1 VRPLPAWPPAAAST
15 AAAGAW
21 AALLQ
26 LPLLRSPAVVA
37 IGPLAT
43 FMLLAGLSRR
53 PGVVVGVATASAAV
67 PWLTGWGVAQGADG
81 ATPLLAGA
89 LAVAGA
95 LVGLAARLLWTGK
108 DARAPVPSW
117 ERRDAA

>member
-1 VRPLPAWPPAAAST
+1 LPAWASAAAS
-15 AAAGAW
+15 AVAAGAW

-26 LPLLRSPAVVA
+26 LAALRAPAVVA
-37 IGPLAT
+37 IGPLTT
-43 FMLLAGLSRR
+43 FMLVAGLSER
-53 PGVVVGVATASAAV
+53 PGIVVGAATAAAAV
-67 PWLTGWGVAQGADG
+67 PWLTGWGVAQGTDG

-108 DARAPVPSW
+108 DARAPAPSW
-117 ERRDAA
+117 ERPGVE